1 MWSSRYWDETGHPGW
16 ATEQGDTSVAAE
28 HERERH
34 TPSWGTTGVE
44 EQSQELW
51 VSREKG
57 FGKGLNT
64 ESNNSQTTTTTV
76 LAGVEGEGTAERR
89 HPGLPRFRALEGGK
103 TPTSCLVVLLVEVLS
118 TGRACRAQGG
128 YNG

>member
-1 MWSSRYWDETGHPGW
+1 MWVDLSHF
-16 ATEQGDTSVAAE
+16 
-28 HERERH
+28 
-34 TPSWGTTGVE
+34 VE

-51 VSREKG
+51 VSRGKG

-64 ESNNSQTTTTTV
+64 ESNNSQTTTTTM
-76 LAGVEGEGTAERR
+76 LAGVEEEGTAERDAR
-89 HPGLPRFRALEGGK
+89 YYPGSGPSCGGK

-118 TGRACRAQGG
+118 TGRACGAQGG